1 LIAVVVVAGAA
12 YLASPAITDWIRPAG
27 GGAATNSPSPSAG
40 PSATPA
46 PTAATSGRSS
56 TAPGSPIAPRSPTA
70 TATSTPT
77 PTATPQV
84 HVVVKGETLSGIAA
98 QYGVTVAA
106 IQDANGITDTSLIFV
121 GERLVIPSP

>member
-1 LIAVVVVAGAA
+1 
-12 YLASPAITDWIRPAG
+12 LASPAITDWIRPAG
-27 GGAATNSPSPSAG
+27 GGAAVNSPSPSAR

-46 PTAATSGRSS
+46 RAAATSTPSSSAPSS
-56 TAPGSPIAPRSPTA
+56 TALGSPTA
-70 TATSTPT
+70 TTATNPT
-77 PTATPQV
+77 PTATVSAARV